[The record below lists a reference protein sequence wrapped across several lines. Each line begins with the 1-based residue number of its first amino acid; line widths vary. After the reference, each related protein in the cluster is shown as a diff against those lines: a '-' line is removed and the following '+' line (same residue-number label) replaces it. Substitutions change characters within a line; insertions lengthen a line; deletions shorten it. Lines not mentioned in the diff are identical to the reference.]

1 MKELYVVRCEGGLR
15 APASQPP
22 SLPLRSHEPSD
33 RGDSGSNSKDVPV
46 TTNSRE
52 AAVQS
57 AGHHSDTTMTGAA
70 QQY

>member
-1 MKELYVVRCEGGLR
+1 MRMWEIVRCEGELR
-15 APASQPP
+15 RPASQPP

-33 RGDSGSNSKDVPV
+33 RGDSPSNSKDVPV

-52 AAVQS
+52 GAVAS
-57 AGHHSDTTMTGAA
+57 AGH